1 MAKPLIVDMLV
12 GTSHQSGERVKHPFP
27 HEAIAHAQEGIEVEP
42 DLETLKGVLE
52 GGITV
57 DLLNHFRIGWI
68 ALPVE
73 VIQFGLTVVLFSDV
87 VYFAH
92 NVCLYWLYHTISKNR
107 AKRYSIESLFLVLLV
122 TDTDDV
128 LHTVIPH
135 IGYRDKFAVR
145 LLHHNPRIVALRLD
159 KCH

>member
-1 MAKPLIVDMLV
+1 MVKPLIVDMLV
-12 GTSHQSGERVKHPFP
+12 GTAHKGGERVKHPFP
-27 HEAIAHAQEGIEVEP
+27 HEAIVHTQEGIEVEP
-42 DLETLKGVLE
+42 DLETLKGILE

-57 DLLNHFRIGWI
+57 DLLNHFRIGGI

-73 VIQFGLTVVLFSDV
+73 VIQFGLTAVLFSDV

-107 AKRYSIESLFLVLLV
+107 AKRYSIESLFLV

-128 LHTVIPH
+128 LRTVIPH

-159 KCH
+159 KGH